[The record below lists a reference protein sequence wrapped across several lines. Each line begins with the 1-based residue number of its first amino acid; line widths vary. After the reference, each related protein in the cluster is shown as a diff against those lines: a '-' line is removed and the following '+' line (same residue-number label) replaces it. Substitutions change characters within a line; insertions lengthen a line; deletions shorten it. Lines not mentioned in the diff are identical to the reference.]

1 MYVQKQQEKR
11 RYEHNERKLCMHK
24 HSEKKKNYMYQQ
36 TGENYAQTRGE
47 KTINKLN
54 VRKL

>member
-24 HSEKKKNYMYQQ
+24 HSEKKKIICTNKSR
-36 TGENYAQTRGE
+36 ENYAQTRGE